1 MNKRS
6 TIAFKALPLMLRTA
20 VLIIIFTTLG
30 MLAVSYYDREKDYKE
45 KGLSY
50 AHMAADYIDGDKI
63 RKYLETGEKDEYYK
77 NVLDFVN
84 LIERDSDLK
93 YYSIFVPYEDYGIYI
108 WDGDYDDKYVDL
120 GYREEYVKYGK
131 EYIQK
136 VFRKDPADEILV
148 RKNETE
154 NSNEFLAIVCYPIFD
169 SSGEPVALADAV
181 MDMNGLLSYVFR
193 YVMTLVICVVVIL
206 VLSMLTLY
214 KSFQC
219 DIINPIL
226 KVNSAAR
233 EMVNNLDNNE
243 EDISL
248 EVNTGDE
255 LEELATSFNQMN
267 HEVREY
273 LKRLVEVTADKERIG
288 TELNVATKIQADMLP
303 CVFPA
308 FPDRTDFDIFASMTP
323 AKEVGGDF
331 YDYFLL
337 DDDHLCIVMADVS
350 EKGVPAALFM
360 VVSRTLIKDQA
371 QMCYSPKTILE
382 EVNNKLY
389 DSNAE
394 GMFVTVWLGI
404 LELSTGKIVA
414 TNAGHEYPVLR
425 KAGGRFELVKD
436 EHGMILGVMPDM
448 KYTEYE
454 MELERGGCL
463 FLYTDG
469 VPEATNSYSKLFGT
483 DRMIEALN
491 TDPEATPE
499 GLLRNVKNATDEFVG
514 EAPQFDDLT
523 MLAVVLS

>member
-1 MNKRS
+1 M
-6 TIAFKALPLMLRTA
+6 
-20 VLIIIFTTLG
+20 
-30 MLAVSYYDREKDYKE
+30 YHE
-45 KGLSY
+45 LS
-50 AHMAADYIDGDKI
+50 
-63 RKYLETGEKDEYYK
+63 
-77 NVLDFVN
+77 
-84 LIERDSDLK
+84 
-93 YYSIFVPYEDYGIYI
+93 
-108 WDGDYDDKYVDL
+108 
-120 GYREEYVKYGK
+120 
-131 EYIQK
+131 
-136 VFRKDPADEILV
+136 
-148 RKNETE
+148 
-154 NSNEFLAIVCYPIFD
+154 
-169 SSGEPVALADAV
+169 
-181 MDMNGLLSYVFR
+181 
-193 YVMTLVICVVVIL
+193 
-206 VLSMLTLY
+206 
-214 KSFQC
+214 
-219 DIINPIL
+219 
-226 KVNSAAR
+226 
-233 EMVNNLDNNE
+233 
-243 EDISL
+243 
-248 EVNTGDE
+248 
-255 LEELATSFNQMN
+255 
-267 HEVREY
+267 EY
-273 LKRLVEVTADKERIG
+273 LKQLVEVTADKERIG

-308 FPDRTDFDIFASMTP
+308 FPDRTDFDIFASMTT